1 MTKTCYTTDWKTV
14 TLDANDVQS
23 VESRPPCN
31 GGLAVCR
38 IVFKSARPPLLVHT
52 TEGRFADPD
61 DNDLTVDLK

>member
-14 TLDANDVQS
+14 TLDTDDVQS
-23 VESRPPCN
+23 VEPQPACN

-38 IVFKSARPPLLVHT
+38 IVFKSGRPSLLVHA
-52 TEGRFADPD
+52 TERRFADPD